1 MYPKELVVGDQAPL
15 QPALNR
21 GQTQRSC
28 TVQEMMESR
37 MSLKLKGQR
46 LKHGVCPCNALDLL
60 EREGEKG
67 RAADQR
73 DYGSIII
80 AIKNYS

>member
-46 LKHGVCPCNALDLL
+46 LEHGVSLQCTRFTRT
-60 EREGEKG
+60 REGEKG

-73 DYGSIII
+73 DYGSNII